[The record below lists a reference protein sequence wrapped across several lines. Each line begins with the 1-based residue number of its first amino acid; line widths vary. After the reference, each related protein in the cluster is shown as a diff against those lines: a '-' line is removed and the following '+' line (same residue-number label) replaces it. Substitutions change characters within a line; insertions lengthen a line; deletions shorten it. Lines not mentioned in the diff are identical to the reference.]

1 MSSLITDAFIINA
14 AGKMLSQRNSDRIK
28 AATKTLI
35 DLMID
40 AKVLSAE
47 DLRAII
53 DEEPSEETKEPA
65 EVQAGSF
72 KTDIQYLTWS
82 DRLRKTLDTFYYRF
96 DYLHNTADTDL
107 TFEEGQ
113 SRKQAQQEL
122 LNDLADVLSELSQDH
137 PGAPQEKRYYA
148 MSLSSE
154 FEEDKAHLL
163 TFDFPVERVAI
174 AASESKVSNIADYN
188 RRPIRGVLFRVD
200 EPSEA
205 IPSVGPG
212 LPLYV
217 SREVAETTLSCV
229 CGLPLDADDSL
240 SKHAN
245 KEIAGVIQSAEIH
258 GDDYYISGYVWPWS
272 QSEKVQAI
280 AQNLD
285 RLGMSMNAAAKGH
298 KAEVNGQEVFWVDE
312 LQLLGANILYSD
324 RATYRKTRLVA
335 AESLENGGVVIAA
348 ESQENEDDESSS
360 VVVVHENQE
369 EKQEEPM
376 SQEMIAQLSALSTS
390 FEKAMDTTSKTQ
402 VLIQE
407 QLASLQAQVNE
418 VRGDLE
424 QRRAAI
430 QASAAEQ
437 QKKEEQRSL
446 VEAIQAAVDM
456 SVAKTI
462 NPSGSP
468 SRKTHS
474 ISASSST
481 QSSDTNPLVIQLAKV
496 SGQLELLEKS
506 PYGQFDGVSMMGLMD
521 EKRRLEAQI
530 ASM

>member
-1 MSSLITDAFIINA
+1 MINA

-28 AATKTLI
+28 VATKTLI
-35 DLMID
+35 DLLID
-40 AKVLSAE
+40 AKVLSAD
-47 DLRAII
+47 DLKAII
-53 DEEPSEETKEPA
+53 DEESNETEQKEEG

-72 KTDIQYLTWS
+72 KTDIQYLTWG
-82 DRLRKTLDTFYYRF
+82 DRLRKTLDTFFYRF
-96 DYLHNTADTDL
+96 DYLHNTADTYL
-107 TFEEGQ
+107 NFEEGQ

-137 PGAPQEKRYYA
+137 PGAPQEKRSYA

-154 FEEDKAHLL
+154 FEEDKAHLFA
-163 TFDFPVERVAI
+163 FDFPVERVAI
-174 AASESKVSNIADYN
+174 AAESKVTNIADYN

-217 SREVAETTLSCV
+217 SREVAETTLGCV

-245 KEIAGVIQSAEIH
+245 KEIAGVIQSAEID

-348 ESQENEDDESSS
+348 QSEKNEDNKSSS
-360 VVVVHENQE
+360 VVVVDENQE
-369 EKQEEPM
+369 EIQEEQM

-402 VLIQE
+402 ALIQE
-407 QLASLQAQVNE
+407 QLASLQTQVNE

-437 QKKEEQRSL
+437 QREQERKSL
-446 VEAIQAAVDM
+446 VEAIQAAVDL

-474 ISASSST
+474 IAASSSA
-481 QSSDTNPLVIQLAKV
+481 QSPETNPLVIQLAKV
-496 SGQLELLEKS
+496 SGQLELLERS

-530 ASM
+530 ASL